1 MGQQSHA
8 SELCCVSDNDRA
20 AGAIQRLLSIYEGYQ
35 VTTAPAGPAGLALAR
50 DHPPDLAILDI
61 MMPGMDGLEVL
72 HRLRAADPQLP
83 VILLTALARS
93 SAKHPALP
101 FIGQPLPNA
110 APALLDV
117 GIIQVLQCI
126 LVGLGILG
134 SLYAAYRI
142 ATSQYSQARAWLAFA
157 PYVVPVAVLGAM
169 NIYLFVLPMAMRM
182 LNHAFGGNQ
191 RNAIHCVEFGCGL
204 AAHR

>member
-20 AGAIQRLLSIYEGYQ
+20 AGLLQRLLSIYEGYQ

-50 DHPPDLAILDI
+50 DHPPDLVILDI

-93 SAKHPALP
+93 SAKH
-101 FIGQPLPNA
+101 A
-110 APALLDV
+110 A
-117 GIIQVLQCI
+117 
-126 LVGLGILG
+126 
-134 SLYAAYRI
+134 
-142 ATSQYSQARAWLAFA
+142 
-157 PYVVPVAVLGAM
+157 
-169 NIYLFVLPMAMRM
+169 
-182 LNHAFGGNQ
+182 
-191 RNAIHCVEFGCGL
+191 
-204 AAHR
+204 